1 MGVLAISIVM
11 IIAGLYFYKDMIYA
25 RYEDATLWEVI
36 YTQLLGSRDYGS
48 DCLPFLL
55 YGGQT
60 FAGVWAGKLLYKNKK
75 SLFNKEYK
83 NISGKSITIHT

>member
-25 RYEDATLWEVI
+25 RYEDAALWEVI

-75 SLFNKEYK
+75 IF
-83 NISGKSITIHT
+83 I

>member
-48 DCLPFLL
+48 RLL